1 MQAPGNKF
9 YEVRFD
15 NGQTI
20 YVSAPDAAS
29 AQAHAENEDVRQ
41 PPSGSKMSFKHEI
54 TRTVI
59 AAGARVERV
68 TEIDKYAHRRV
79 QQLDA
84 QIAEMAR
91 EADALRPSAAG
102 NPGR

>member
-1 MQAPGNKF
+1 MADNKF
-9 YEVRFD
+9 YQVAFD
-15 NGQTI
+15 NGQVL
-20 YVSAPDAAS
+20 YVSAPTAEDA
-29 AQAHAENEDVRQ
+29 QRHAENEDVRQ
-41 PPSGSKMSFKHEI
+41 PPSGSKMQFKHEI

-59 AAGARVERV
+59 AAGARVATV
-68 TEIDKYAHRRV
+68 TEVDKYAHRRV

-91 EADALRPSAAG
+91 EADALRPSLPT